1 MSTCSVCV
9 IVGAQGV
16 ARLCNRERLNH
27 CTHMPTSL
35 LQPSYNENL
44 PCKASFTMKEE
55 AIAFPLLFY
64 KHQSITCLVSVP
76 SQITNCSGTCQYV
89 GLFTHF
95 AITGTVSAIAPMHY
109 VTRILERQ
117 SGTNRGGGVTS
128 GIEARFCIYSKFC
141 VYERKLFFSSY
152 SGNFHFVFWH
162 YSMCF
167 QHHMRDKQDDM
178 KHFGFY
184 HSVASASRSLLQRSH
199 KWQCILGGANS

>member
-1 MSTCSVCV
+1 MLTFSVCA

-76 SQITNCSGTCQYV
+76 SQITNCSGICQYV

-117 SGTNRGGGVTS
+117 SGTKRGGGGVTS
-128 GIEARFCIYSKFC
+128 EIEARFCIYSKFC
-141 VYERKLFFSSY
+141 VYERKLFFQAIQEI
-152 SGNFHFVFWH
+152 FTL
-162 YSMCF
+162 CF
-167 QHHMRDKQDDM
+167 
-178 KHFGFY
+178 GIIPC
-184 HSVASASRSLLQRSH
+184 ASNTTCVTS
-199 KWQCILGGANS
+199 KTT